1 MGGKSSKAI
10 PAPKVKVQAPHE
22 LPSKRIKGSKPE
34 GTLFL
39 QQDLAVVQTGSKSE
53 PGFGADEEG
62 NHDCVVSGELPNGIA
77 YCALFDGH
85 GEHGRL
91 ISQTLLSATA
101 AVLLER
107 CGQRGPQQLGDG
119 LTLAFSDLHASC
131 VALAD
136 GVADLSGASGT
147 VVLFSPETREVCVGN
162 VGNSKAVIGKASGS
176 FEQLTKDHYATADG
190 ERARIVAA
198 GGRVAATEDAQL
210 GELGEMNVWKGA
222 QVLQP
227 ISRSLGDL
235 VGESVGVCSECAVR
249 NFKLRSGHRFLVL
262 GSSGVWKV
270 MTPSN
275 VVDLLLSW
283 TSVRDATGVAEKLC
297 DEAMQRWSELWQS
310 ENTSVIVLLFPTQ
323 PSPTQP
329 SQ

>member
-1 MGGKSSKAI
+1 M
-10 PAPKVKVQAPHE
+10 
-22 LPSKRIKGSKPE
+22 
-34 GTLFL
+34 
-39 QQDLAVVQTGSKSE
+39 
-53 PGFGADEEG
+53 
-62 NHDCVVSGELPNGIA
+62 
-77 YCALFDGH
+77 
-85 GEHGRL
+85 
-91 ISQTLLSATA
+91 
-101 AVLLER
+101 
-107 CGQRGPQQLGDG
+107 
-119 LTLAFSDLHASC
+119 
-131 VALAD
+131 
-136 GVADLSGASGT
+136 
-147 VVLFSPETREVCVGN
+147 
-162 VGNSKAVIGKASGS
+162 IGKASGS

-235 VGESVGVCSECAVR
+235 VGESVGVCSECSVR

-283 TSVRDATGVAEKLC
+283 TSVRQRVVRAPRPRHVLGVR
-297 DEAMQRWSELWQS
+297 EARSAL
-310 ENTSVIVLLFPTQ
+310 PC
-323 PSPTQP
+323 P
-329 SQ
+329 